1 MKFRFLTPVVLTGLV
16 SLGVCLASSD
26 AVMSEKKNCAADA
39 HKELS
44 LPNGFCATIFADKV
58 VTRVSSPWRHIVFAD
73 GFASRL

>member
-1 MKFRFLTPVVLTGLV
+1 MICRGWKVVAVAGLG
-16 SLGVCLASSD
+16 SLAISLASSVP
-26 AVMSEKKNCAADA
+26 ALSEEKKCPETDTG
-39 HKELS
+39 LF